1 MDAGKVLGIVVT
13 YNPVSEGLLPLLQS
27 LESQVETLLI
37 IDNTPS
43 DDDRITG
50 IVGDLES
57 KHPDLRML
65 RVGHN
70 IGIAAAQNIGL
81 EVALEECFDYVLIS
95 DQDSLPDTDMVSVL
109 RTACLR
115 MDAEGVSVGCICP
128 MYFDRVTQQAF
139 AFQVQRPGSV
149 FYSSVFPDEA
159 SPCVEIIATISSGM
173 LIPCAALRKVGS
185 MRESFF
191 IDHVDTEWCHRA
203 RAMGFR
209 LFGTSSTRLLHRL
222 GDASFRVWY
231 FGWHSHSEYSPTRL
245 YYRFRNFVL
254 LCRLP
259 HVPLRW
265 RLRAA
270 WYWTGNLYAHTL
282 FAHARFANAKA
293 IARGLRDG
301 ITGKAGRLDS

>member
-13 YNPVSEGLLPLLQS
+13 YNPASEELLPLLQS

-109 RTACLR
+109 RTACVR
-115 MDAEGVSVGCICP
+115 MNAEGVSVGCICP
-128 MYFDRVTQQAF
+128 AYFDRVTQQAF

-159 SPCVEIIATISSGM
+159 LS
-173 LIPCAALRKVGS
+173 LIH
-185 MRESFF
+185 
-191 IDHVDTEWCHRA
+191 I
-203 RAMGFR
+203 
-209 LFGTSSTRLLHRL
+209 
-222 GDASFRVWY
+222 
-231 FGWHSHSEYSPTRL
+231 
-245 YYRFRNFVL
+245 
-254 LCRLP
+254 
-259 HVPLRW
+259 
-265 RLRAA
+265 
-270 WYWTGNLYAHTL
+270 
-282 FAHARFANAKA
+282 
-293 IARGLRDG
+293 
-301 ITGKAGRLDS
+301 